1 MRNRHRYLLVHSSR
15 EFESSFPPVTITSR
29 LLISFEPR
37 LVSCDQFKALG
48 KWLDPFQ
55 RIHVHM
61 ICSSLAEAHDEH
73 SMAGPG
79 PSETGDFNH
88 LADHRRAKGANDL
101 FFNHGE
107 QSDVLLFF
115 AVTNTEAIKAYCLRA
130 GEGHLVVP
138 SNREQHFRKE
148 LAKLGYI

>member
-37 LVSCDQFKALG
+37 LVSCDPFKALG

-55 RIHVHM
+55 RTHVHM
-61 ICSSLAEAHDEH
+61 ICSSLAEAHGEH

-79 PSETGDFNH
+79 PSETGDFNR
-88 LADHRRAKGANDL
+88 LADHRRAKGANDC
-101 FFNHGE
+101 
-107 QSDVLLFF
+107 SSIM
-115 AVTNTEAIKAYCLRA
+115 ASKATCLSSS
-130 GEGHLVVP
+130 P
-138 SNREQHFRKE
+138 
-148 LAKLGYI
+148 